1 MQLTHAS
8 LLDITERKR
17 SELENKSLESQ
28 LQQAQKMESI
38 GTLAG
43 GIAHDFNNLLMGI
56 QGNASLLMLDIDAS
70 HQFIERLKNIE
81 RYVRNGSELTKQ
93 LLGFARGGK
102 YAAKPTMINEL
113 IAKSSEM
120 FGRKKRDQHSLQVAR

>member
-1 MQLTHAS
+1 
-8 LLDITERKR
+8 
-17 SELENKSLESQ
+17 
-28 LQQAQKMESI
+28 MESI

-93 LLGFARGGK
+93 LLGFVRGGK

-120 FGRKKRDQHSLQVAR
+120 FGRKKKRSAFIASCKMISGRLKSIVDRLTRFC